1 MSIAFWS
8 VYVSA
13 LHDHNYRLPKL
24 IISSRLMCWRL
35 FVMCA
40 VYFVVLFCFVVK
52 ECCGRAHC
60 WSARYDIVS
69 KRSIKKT
76 QSQSNN
82 EKKCAVAKS
91 SMKNEWMLKNRHGKC
106 TLHCTKR
113 LKNASCTRKRS
124 INSWINSCSQRQ
136 CMLSNNS
143 RANYDQIPCNKN
155 VSLPLVEWLGQEA
168 WASIRI
174 QQ

>member
-1 MSIAFWS
+1 MLKIIR
-8 VYVSA
+8 YV
-13 LHDHNYRLPKL
+13 RG
-24 IISSRLMCWRL
+24 L
-35 FVMCA
+35 FCC
-40 VYFVVLFCFVVK
+40 FVLFCGQGVLRSCALPK
-52 ECCGRAHC
+52 RAI
-60 WSARYDIVS
+60 RYRFWKIN
-69 KRSIKKT
+69 KKKLRAKAT
-76 QSQSNN
+76 TK
-82 EKKCAVAKS
+82 KKCAVAKS